1 MLRCF
6 AIGINSVVF
15 KIFLQVFAVGTPNP
29 YRLRAF
35 VSAKV
40 PTNGT
45 FSQYINMY
53 NPYSKPLQVHKPII
67 SSWDE
72 FLFPIIMSFNV
83 DFSIINTIIIG
94 FP

>member
-1 MLRCF
+1 M
-6 AIGINSVVF
+6 
-15 KIFLQVFAVGTPNP
+15 FLNFLIQVFAVGTPNP

-53 NPYSKPLQVHKPII
+53 NPYSEPLQVHESII
-67 SSWDE
+67 SSWE
-72 FLFPIIMSFNV
+72 TFSFPIINSFNV
-83 DFSIINTIIIG
+83 DFSIINTFIIS
-94 FP
+94 FPLKVKE